1 MSVPVE
7 RTPWDKSGLQRSL
20 GARMR
25 QIVVVTVML
34 VAATLEVGGDA
45 VIRAGLRG
53 RAWLLVA
60 LGALV
65 LGGYG
70 VVVNLLPMD
79 FSRLLVGY
87 IAFFALVSVAFGHL
101 VFHEAIPVSTWV
113 GVGLMLAGSAV
124 VQLGAA
130 H

>member
-1 MSVPVE
+1 
-7 RTPWDKSGLQRSL
+7 
-20 GARMR
+20 MR
-25 QIVVVTVML
+25 WIADVTVML
-34 VAATLEVGGDA
+34 LAALLEVGGDA

-60 LGALV
+60 LGAVV
-65 LGGYG
+65 LAGYG

-79 FSRLLVGY
+79 FSRLLPGY
-87 IAFFALVSVAFGHL
+87 VAFFALGSVTFGRL

-113 GVGLMLAGSAV
+113 GVGLMLAGSAC

-130 H
+130 R